1 MCLRILTRS
10 LCMNVNGAALF
21 SIRNFVSR
29 VSLLGVIF
37 MAVLSGF
44 GAVNCPYEYLS
55 VFWRRIA
62 EEDIEFIEKRLRHNI
77 DMLLA
82 KKKRLSFET
91 RAAVHRRSSAHNS
104 NSSNG
109 DLFSG
114 ASARSLFAKAV
125 GLFNRAPTDGRST
138 IFAGGGI
145 HLRLYLSKLMW
156 PTYRILHE
164 KPGGRDR
171 DAREPR
177 A

>member
-1 MCLRILTRS
+1 
-10 LCMNVNGAALF
+10 MNVNGAALF

-91 RAAVHRRSSAHNS
+91 RAAAHRRNSAHNS
-104 NSSNG
+104 SSNG
-109 DLFSG
+109 DLFSS

-125 GLFNRAPTDGRST
+125 GLFNRAPTDGRSL

-145 HLRLYLSKLMW
+145 HLCIYLSKLLW
-156 PTYRILHE
+156 TTYRILHE
-164 KPGGRDR
+164 EPGGRDR
-171 DAREPR
+171 DAREPW